1 MRLPVRAC
9 VALGAPAA
17 RAAVLLRTALLPAA
31 LLLASCEHAQPFGA
45 ADLGPNAPF
54 STALPRQLTFDTAG
68 DLAPAWLSDASG
80 IIYSF
85 QRYDRADRDRCLAVL
100 PAEGGHAVQT
110 ICHRSVLDSDSTNSL
125 WSPAVGPG
133 GVLAYV
139 RESSRPLGP
148 APASRELVV
157 ATLGDPDPGRV
168 IRTLPY
174 TAPDG
179 AIHSTAT
186 HLAWVDAQ
194 TLVYLAENV
203 LYTFPP
209 LPYDTILTP
218 VEAVRIS
225 LAGDSVALS
234 VLPGTAGATSVTAD
248 AAGAIYYTLLG
259 DSKIYRLDAGGGA
272 AAVVYDFG
280 PTGAVRDVVAAGG
293 KLFAVAG
300 HRTAADSGGDV
311 YLVDP
316 AAGTA
321 TAISS
326 QGALWFRRPAVSPSG
341 ARIAALGYT
350 LRIFLRNPGDPNS
363 VDTAAT
369 GSPHLFLL
377 GSP

>member
-1 MRLPVRAC
+1 
-9 VALGAPAA
+9 VALALTGVV
-17 RAAVLLRTALLPAA
+17 AV
-31 LLLASCEHAQPFGA
+31 LASCEHARPFGA

-54 STALPRQLTFDTAG
+54 STALPRQLTFDSAG

-85 QRYDRADRDRCLAVL
+85 QRFDRRDRDRCLTVL

-110 ICHRSVLDSDSTNSL
+110 ICHKSVLDADSTNSL

-179 AIHSTAT
+179 AIHATAT
-186 HLAWVDAQ
+186 HLTWVDAQ
-194 TLVYLAENV
+194 TLVYVAENV
-203 LYTFPP
+203 LYRFPP
-209 LPYDTILTP
+209 MPYDTVLTP

-225 LAGDSVALS
+225 LAGDTVALS

-259 DSKIYRLDAGGGA
+259 DSKIYRLAAAAGA

-280 PTGAVRDVVAAGG
+280 LVGPARDVVAADG

-311 YLVDP
+311 WVVDP

-321 TAISS
+321 TAITS
-326 QGALWFRRPAVSPSG
+326 QDSLWFRRPAASPSG
-341 ARIAALGYT
+341 ARIAALGYA

-363 VDTAAT
+363 VDTVAT

-377 GSP
+377 GAP

>member
-1 MRLPVRAC
+1 LA
-9 VALGAPAA
+9 G
-17 RAAVLLRTALLPAA
+17 ALLV
-31 LLLASCEHAQPFGA
+31 LASCEHAQPFGA

-54 STALPRQLTFDTAG
+54 STTLPRQLTFDSGG
-68 DLAPAWLSDASG
+68 DLDPAWLPGDSG

-85 QRYDRADRDRCLAVL
+85 QRTDRLDRDRCLAVL
-100 PAEGGHAVQT
+100 PAEGGHIVQT
-110 ICHRSVLDSDSTNSL
+110 ICHRGLFDGDSTNSL
-125 WSPAVGPG
+125 WSSAVGPG

-139 RESSRPLGP
+139 RESSVPGGP

-157 ATLGDPDPGRV
+157 ATLDAPDPGRV

-174 TAPDG
+174 VAPDG
-179 AIHSTAT
+179 ALHATAT
-186 HLAWVDAQ
+186 HLAWVDAR
-194 TLVYLAENV
+194 TLVYVAEGV

-209 LPYDTILTP
+209 LPTDTVETP

-272 AAVVYDFG
+272 ARMVYDFG
-280 PTGAVRDVVAAGG
+280 AVGAVRDVVAAGG
-293 KLFAVAG
+293 RLFAVAG
-300 HRTAADSGGDV
+300 HQTAADRGGDV

-321 TAISS
+321 TPVSP
-326 QGALWFRRPAVSPSG
+326 QPMLWFRRPAASPSG
-341 ARIAALGYT
+341 ARIAALGYALT
-350 LRIFLRNPGDPNS
+350 LRQRDPTDPS
-363 VDTAAT
+363 SPVDTLFL
-369 GSPHLFLL
+369 SPHLYLL
-377 GSP
+377 AAP